1 MGAVQAKP
9 NIEIT
14 QRHWDIVRAILARQL
29 AGYEVWAFG
38 SRARHTAKP
47 YSDLDLVVITNQ
59 PLSLNELAPINEAF
73 EESDLPWKVDLVDWA
88 TTSELF
94 REIIQ
99 HDKVVVQ

>member
-1 MGAVQAKP
+1 MQAKP
-9 NIEIT
+9 DIEIA
-14 QRHWDIVRAILARQL
+14 QRHWDIVRVILAQRL

-47 YSDLDLVVITNQ
+47 YSDLDLVVITKQ
-59 PLSLNELAPINEAF
+59 PLSLGALALINEEF
-73 EESDLPWKVDLVDWA
+73 EESDLPWKVDLVDWTA
-88 TTSELF
+88 TSELF